1 MDIKTPEE
9 MVKRIGGY
17 LHRVVPVVDAT
28 GKVLD
33 YTLKPLMIEFKP
45 RDVMQVV
52 VGASLLSIPV
62 AFTEETW
69 VLGAE
74 LPLENV
80 IGLSVLSVIFIGLFV
95 YYNFYRFDFKG
106 HVFEFVK
113 RVGGTYFLSLL
124 VVALLLS
131 IINKCP
137 WGTDAATAI
146 KRILIVAFPA
156 SMSAAVSDSIK

>member
-1 MDIKTPEE
+1 MERKHPEE
-9 MVKRIGGY
+9 VIKRIGGY
-17 LHRVVPVVDAT
+17 LHRVVPIKDAT

-33 YTLKPLMIEFKP
+33 YTLKPLMVEFKP
-45 RDVMQVV
+45 RDVMQVI
-52 VGASLLSIPV
+52 VGASLLSVPV

-69 VLGAE
+69 VLGQE
-74 LPLENV
+74 LPLANV
-80 IGLSVLSVIFIGLFV
+80 IGLSSLSLLFIGLFV
-95 YYNFYRFDFKG
+95 YYNFYRFNFKG

-113 RVGGTYFLSLL
+113 RVAGIYFISL
-124 VVALLLS
+124 VIVALLLS

-137 WGTDAATAI
+137 WTTDHLTAI